1 MEKSLPDK
9 EELKKQLE
17 QLKAA
22 EEKDREHGAMCYCPA
37 DRGGAER
44 KGCLGFLFALFL
56 KLICKEE

>member
-37 DRGGAER
+37 VEQ
-44 KGCLGFLFALFL
+44 
-56 KLICKEE
+56 KEKDA